1 MCIYV
6 CEYGVRTP
14 VCVGM
19 HAGVCVRFQ
28 KPEEDTECPVLSFFA
43 VFFLSAPVILL
54 FPLSLLLVMTPSL
67 KIGL

>member
-19 HAGVCVRFQ
+19 HTGVCVCFQ

-43 VFFLSAPVILL
+43 VFFLSDWEFLTRPGA
-54 FPLSLLLVMTPSL
+54 LLVTSKL
-67 KIGL
+67 Q